1 MLTAVQHLIHDIGI
15 LFAFAFQNIQSIFNF
30 ILSPFTAFAEM
41 ARGFFITA
49 TSAPTNESLGFTSG
63 AFEILEALPL
73 WNVITGIIGGAMIL
87 LLVFGIIK
95 TFQFL

>member
-1 MLTAVQHLIHDIGI
+1 MFTAVQHLLHDIGV
-15 LFAFAFQNIQSIFNF
+15 LFAFTFQNIQAIFSF
-30 ILSPFTAFAEM
+30 ILSPFTAVAEM

-49 TSAPTNESLGFTSG
+49 TSAPTTESLGFTSG
-63 AFEILEALPL
+63 VFEILEALPL
-73 WNVITGIIGGAMIL
+73 WGIITGIIGGALIL